1 MFFHRAQQHT
11 HYSCYVLI
19 ILTFSESPKHNLT
32 ENRNWRFWSLKIN
45 NISWHRHNNYSL
57 ARGHRSGIRDKN
69 YKLDQS
75 DLIFA
80 YLVVPWP
87 GFRDINL
94 RTDNKY
100 ININVQLI
108 NNKLIAVTGSENKI
122 KIRLVRLNF
131 PPHPRNQTELL
142 HQLTWLAVAWL
153 ISLVWVVRCGNRSKY
168 D

>member
-1 MFFHRAQQHT
+1 MNINWKDRPRDRPPPVIFKIFLSKFLFEYKNDVSQPSIA

-87 GFRDINL
+87 AFRDINL
-94 RTDNKY
+94 RSLGLI
-100 ININVQLI
+100 IN
-108 NNKLIAVTGSENKI
+108 TS
-122 KIRLVRLNF
+122 
-131 PPHPRNQTELL
+131 T
-142 HQLTWLAVAWL
+142 
-153 ISLVWVVRCGNRSKY
+153 
-168 D
+168 